1 MKITPVRDKELIAR
15 VKGKPFRSRIREVIE
30 EFMAS
35 GETMA
40 EVDNSGYATPWICA
54 STIAQA
60 IKNAR
65 IGGVAARTYKGKTY
79 IYRTDEDNE
88 IETQNC
94 STK

>member
-1 MKITPVRDKELIAR
+1 MKITPIRDKELITTVTR
-15 VKGKPFRSRIREVIE
+15 KHFRSQIRGVIE

-40 EVDNSGYATPWICA
+40 ELDNSGYVTPWVCA

-65 IGGVAARTYKGKTY
+65 IGGVWVRTYKGKTY
-79 IYRTDEDNE
+79 IFRTDDNDGSEDE
-88 IETQNC
+88 Q
-94 STK
+94 